1 MHLSCETDKINFST
15 LSLSNIIYGIVALI
29 FICFLISVSCG
40 YSATVVN
47 IEAACLVLGIVGGV
61 IIHRLSKGER
71 DDEDRDYPRRF

>member
-1 MHLSCETDKINFST
+1 MKMKIVC
-15 LSLSNIIYGIVALI
+15 NIIYGIVALI

-47 IEAACLVLGIVGGV
+47 IEAVCLVLGIVGGV
-61 IIHRLSKGER
+61 ITHRLSKGER